1 MIQFFL
7 LFLLNFGQVIVLVV
21 AAVAFVVVAFLIHLI
36 RLILLKADILKDE
49 DVAEAEALAS
59 G

>member
-1 MIQFFL
+1 MIQFIL
-7 LFLLNFGQVIVLVV
+7 LFLLNFGQVIVFVV
-21 AAVAFVVVAFLIHLI
+21 AAVVFVVVAFLIHLI
-36 RLILLKADILKDE
+36 RLILLKVDILKDE